1 MSLAQE
7 EQHLPATQP
16 LPSPLH
22 PQCASATPCAPSGL
36 LSRPQQSKLQPYQ
49 RLLAAACKSHAIR
62 RQPHAV
68 LLLHPGPHCIHFPP
82 PWAKACSQSRGLS
95 RGGQVQDKPGLGRLR
110 SQQPCWPEECAW
122 LSHPKPQLH
131 PAPPLCQPCQLCI
144 HYREPCLGQGQRR
157 TGPRGRRGGKGMH
170 PAHNQPS
177 LCPQPLGGACSL
189 PLCRGQLQQPR
200 MSHAALLLVQSL
212 VPRLLHSL
220 SYRWGET

>member
-62 RQPHAV
+62 CQPHAV

-110 SQQPCWPEECAW
+110 SSPVGQKSALGYHTQSLNCTPPPPFASPASCA
-122 LSHPKPQLH
+122 SITGN
-131 PAPPLCQPCQLCI
+131 PAWA
-144 HYREPCLGQGQRR
+144 RVRGAQGP
-157 TGPRGRRGGKGMH
+157 GAG
-170 PAHNQPS
+170 
-177 LCPQPLGGACSL
+177 GGARGCILHTISHLCAPSHSAAHAPCHSAEASCSSL
-189 PLCRGQLQQPR
+189 ECPTRRCFWCSPWCR
-200 MSHAALLLVQSL
+200 ACCTA
-212 VPRLLHSL
+212 
-220 SYRWGET
+220 